1 MSRIPPASMFRR
13 GGLFGQGLPKAI
25 AWRLAGTSALR
36 HLGAVTGERMAWMNE
51 IDGMGTERAT
61 CVLAPNPSSMTLDGT
76 NTWVVAEPGAEEV
89 VVIDPGPKDLKH
101 LRRVAR
107 KIDQAGR
114 RVGLIVLTHGHPD
127 HAAGAGRFAELTGTR
142 RVRALDPR
150 HRLGE
155 EGLTEGEVITVGGL
169 ELHVM
174 ETPGHSHDSLTFWL
188 PADGAVLTG
197 DTVLGY
203 GTTVVEGR
211 LGDYL
216 GSLERLREFSEETGA
231 RVILPGHGPSLDDP
245 IAALDGYLSHRRR
258 RLAQVEA
265 AVEAGARTAREVVE
279 RVYADVDRS
288 LWQAAEW
295 SVQAQLDYLR
305 DTGRLPH

>member
-1 MSRIPPASMFRR
+1 MPRR
-13 GGLFGQGLPKAI
+13 VPLNRSV

-36 HLGAVTGERMAWMNE
+36 HLERLGWNPVRHPDRASGRMGDMTE

-61 CVLAPNPSSMTLDGT
+61 CVLAPNPSAMTLDGT
-76 NTWVVAEPGAEEV
+76 NTWIIAEPGADEAV
-89 VVIDPGPKDLKH
+89 VVDPGPKDGKH
-101 LRRVAR
+101 LRRVLDTVEAR
-107 KIDQAGR
+107 GL
-114 RVGLIVLTHGHPD
+114 RVGLVLLTHGHPD
-127 HAAGAGRFAELTGTR
+127 HSAGAGKFAKLAGGKVT
-142 RVRALDPR
+142 VRALDPA

-155 EGLTEGEVITVGGL
+155 EGLAEGDVVTTGGL
-169 ELHVM
+169 ELRIM
-174 ETPGHSHDSLTFWL
+174 ETPGHSDDSLTFWL

-203 GTTVVEGR
+203 GTTVVEGS

-216 GSLERLREFSEETGA
+216 TSLDRLRRFSADVEAET
-231 RVILPGHGPSLDDP
+231 ILPGHGPKLDDP
-245 IAALDGYLSHRRR
+245 IAALDHYIDHRRE

-265 AVEAGARTAREVVE
+265 AVAAGARTAREVVE

-288 LWQAAEW
+288 LWPAAEW

-305 DTGRLPH
+305 ER

>member
-1 MSRIPPASMFRR
+1 M
-13 GGLFGQGLPKAI
+13 GLPSLRG
-25 AWRLAGTSALR
+25 RLVPTLPGNARLTRLIAGTSALR
-36 HLGAVTGERMAWMNE
+36 HLGRITGAKMGEMNE
-51 IDGMGTERAT
+51 IDGMGTERAL
-61 CVLAPNPSSMTLDGT
+61 CVLAPNPSPMTLDGT
-76 NTWVVAEPGAEEV
+76 NTWVVAEPGSTEA
-89 VVIDPGPKDLKH
+89 VVIDPGPKDMRH

-107 KIDQAGR
+107 TVEESGR
-114 RVGLIVLTHGHPD
+114 RVALVVLTHGHPD
-127 HAAGAGRFAELTGTR
+127 HAAGARAFAELTGAPKI
-142 RVRALDPR
+142 RALDPR
-150 HRLGE
+150 HRLGD
-155 EGLTEGEVITVGGL
+155 EGLVEGDVITTGGL

-203 GTTVVEGR
+203 GTTVVEGK

-216 GSLERLREFSEETGA
+216 SSLERLRRFAAEREA
-231 RVILPGHGPSLDDP
+231 KIILPGHGPSLEDP
-245 IAALDGYLSHRRR
+245 IGALDGYLDHRMR

-279 RVYADVDRS
+279 RVYAEVDRS
-288 LWQAAEW
+288 LWKAAEA

-305 DTGRLPH
+305 EVGRLPS

>member
-1 MSRIPPASMFRR
+1 
-13 GGLFGQGLPKAI
+13 
-25 AWRLAGTSALR
+25 
-36 HLGAVTGERMAWMNE
+36 MNE

-61 CVLAPNPSSMTLDGT
+61 CVLAPNPSPMTLDGT
-76 NTWVVAEPGAEEV
+76 NTWVLAEPGSEEV

-101 LRRVAR
+101 LRRVVR
-107 KIDQAGR
+107 KVDESGR
-114 RVGLIVLTHGHPD
+114 RVGLVVLTHGHPD
-127 HAAGAGRFAELTGTR
+127 HAAGARRFAELAGTGR
-142 RVRALDPR
+142 ILALDPR
-150 HRLGE
+150 HRLGD
-155 EGLTEGEVITVGGL
+155 EGLVEGDVITTGGL
-169 ELHVM
+169 EVHVM
-174 ETPGHSHDSLTFWL
+174 ETPGHTHDSLTFWL

-203 GTTVVEGR
+203 GSTVLEGR

-216 GSLERLREFSEETGA
+216 GSLDRLRAFSEDAGA
-231 RVILPGHGPSLDDP
+231 RVILPGHGPALDDP
-245 IAALDGYLSHRRR
+245 IAALDGYLTHRRR

-288 LWQAAEW
+288 LWAAAEW

-305 DTGRLPH
+305 DEGRLPS